1 MTKAELGTKRI
12 CTNCNLKFYD
22 LRKTP
27 IVCPICKTIVEA
39 PPPIAAKPRRAR
51 DESAATAQKPEVEQ
65 TPAPMD
71 SSDDADPLTTEKN
84 EEDDYIVEEFEKE

>member
-12 CTNCNLKFYD
+12 CSNCNLRFYD

-27 IVCPICKTIVEA
+27 IVCPTCETILQL

-51 DESAATAQKPEVEQ
+51 EESAPTAQKLKTAQ
-65 TPAPMD
+65 TPALVA
-71 SSDDADPLTTEKN
+71 SNDDVEALTKDKN
-84 EEDDYIVEEFEKE
+84 EEDDYIDEEFEKE